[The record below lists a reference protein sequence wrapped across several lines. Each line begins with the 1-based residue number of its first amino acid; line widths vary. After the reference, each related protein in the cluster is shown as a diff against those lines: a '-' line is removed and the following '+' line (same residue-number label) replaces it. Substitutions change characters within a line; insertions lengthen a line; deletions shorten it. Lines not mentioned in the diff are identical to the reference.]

1 MENAVTNSNSK
12 LTETWVDLDE
22 LCKKIFKALQY
33 HAFSEM
39 EEDDVV
45 DHIDDFL
52 QILDL
57 IKTSI
62 FDTNQLRV
70 NIFPLSLTGDAKVW
84 WPNERDHKIT
94 AWEMLAGR
102 WGINDS
108 EDDTVSSDEEYE
120 EHEFGNPP
128 NDSFPKLY
136 LNTNNEGDKSYHTE
150 NNGDTNKSSDMVLS
164 GTPHSE
170 ELTNGQLN
178 EKVCKVEKFEVLKYS
193 GGDSKEFLSICILLM
208 EYPGSTM
215 ISFIRRMTDGPHI
228 RPKRDCDS
236 IGHQC

>member
-12 LTETWVDLDE
+12 LTETWIDLDE
-22 LCKKIFKALQY
+22 RCKKIFKDLQY
-33 HAFSEM
+33 HAFSKM

-62 FDTNQLRV
+62 FNTNQIRV

-193 GGDSKEFLSICILLM
+193 VGDSKEFLSICILLM

-228 RPKRDCDS
+228 EPNE
-236 IGHQC
+236 